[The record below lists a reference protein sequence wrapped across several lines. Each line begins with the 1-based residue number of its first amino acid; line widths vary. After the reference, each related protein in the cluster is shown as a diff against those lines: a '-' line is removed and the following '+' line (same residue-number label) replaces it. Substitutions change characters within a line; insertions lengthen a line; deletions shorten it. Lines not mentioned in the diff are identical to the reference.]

1 MKINFSNHMENL
13 ANRYGECEAIVN
25 IERDR
30 RYSFAEFHALTNRIV
45 NMMTS
50 LGLARISHRSPASL
64 ADCAGYRHYRSFA
77 AEID

>member
-25 IERDR
+25 IERNR

-50 LGLARISHRSPASL
+50 LGLGAGDRFVNILDNDNLDQMLNPFKRAS
-64 ADCAGYRHYRSFA
+64 S
-77 AEID
+77 